1 MSLIL
6 YKIQDKS
13 REILLGKCNSYRWES
28 GIVLFLFHS
37 HFYILKWGLWGQ
49 FFLALLTWKSGEKLQ
64 DLWPIHTLFT
74 LFKGRLNYS
83 QKRFDKKILDLFLF
97 LLFLIQL
104 LSARSLN
111 KDWHAQLTPRHSYTR
126 PFKYPNPHSA
136 GRGPYILA
144 P

>member
-1 MSLIL
+1 MT
-6 YKIQDKS
+6 
-13 REILLGKCNSYRWES
+13 
-28 GIVLFLFHS
+28 HS
-37 HFYILKWGLWGQ
+37 HTIHYLMRTVELK
-49 FFLALLTWKSGEKLQ
+49 
-64 DLWPIHTLFT
+64 
-74 LFKGRLNYS
+74 YS

-136 GRGPYILA
+136 GRGPYILPPLTHWGPLNPFCDMSENEFHLLLIFYA
-144 P
+144 NNFKIDIFLLRTSILTYAVKVCVQMALY